1 MRFLGPASKDVEPN
15 TFKRLPSIELVE
27 SAENPANCSVT
38 ATDKDTVPLQDSHRY
53 GGFGGFRA
61 LGFRNPEPSGQSTAE
76 HTLRK
81 LRITGA
87 PKH

>member
-53 GGFGGFRA
+53 GGFGG
-61 LGFRNPEPSGQSTAE
+61 LGLWVSE
-76 HTLRK
+76 TLSPQANQQ
-81 LRITGA
+81 LSI
-87 PKH
+87 P